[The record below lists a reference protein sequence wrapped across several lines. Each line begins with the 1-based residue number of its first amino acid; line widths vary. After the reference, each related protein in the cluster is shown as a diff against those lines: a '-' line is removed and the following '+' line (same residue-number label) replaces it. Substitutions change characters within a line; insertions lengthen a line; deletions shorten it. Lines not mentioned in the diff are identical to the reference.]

1 MINNPL
7 FPGQQEN
14 EKIYLVIRQHWMIL
28 ALKILAW
35 LLFAV
40 ILIISDWAIKTYA
53 PNLLISPYAEIITL
67 IKSVYLLFL
76 ILGLFLLWIMY
87 YLNVMIVT
95 NERVVDITQN
105 SLISHKVSE
114 LNLNR
119 TQDVTAETEGI
130 LETFFDFGNVYL
142 QDAASAERF
151 IFYNVPNPAKVEKLI
166 LDLYEEIVEKDKTN
180 PTKE

>member
-67 IKSVYLLFL
+67 IKSVYLMFL

-130 LETFFDFGNVYL
+130 LETFFDFVTVYL
-142 QDAASAERF
+142 QDAAISERF
-151 IFYNVPNPAKVEKLI
+151 IFYNVPNPGRVKKLI
-166 LDLYEEIVEKDKTN
+166 MNLKKKIKKKKKKN
-180 PTKE
+180 PKKK